1 MVTKKKFRFISEK
14 LRFGALVGTLTSL
27 LAAVLVAGLP
37 SAPASAAGG
46 TGTWGQWT
54 VTRPT
59 GSLNLNVG
67 GFTSPS
73 ASFTTNANGLSAA
86 SGSSAWLND
95 GTLPGAEYGTSRAA
109 GYLSMGTA
117 TGGADSVTTFTFNNT
132 TPTSGWSFALGDIDA
147 DAVTITAADSLGN
160 SVNVA
165 AWTVTPFN
173 YCNTTSPRPTAC
185 AGVSTD
191 LPTWTSGTATLT
203 GSGND
208 TDGASAWVRPNSAI
222 KTLTLR
228 FKKLV
233 GFPTYQLWFAGDTV
247 AEQNYKVTLVAR
259 VCPNY
264 SDIMANK
271 ARNNIMESLQNVG
284 VNSLYATAPNTGAV
298 RPEVENLGASGQ
310 SSCEPLNDWT
320 FGMAQGTNGKDSGA
334 YGSLSKVRSPFQTA
348 TTVATTPELDSFGND
363 TGRTIDGAVT
373 FNLTTTQITGLS
385 NRSTWVQGG
394 VPGSPLNG
402 NANIAFGTLRCA
414 IDNANADNIEW
425 LGTTNGARHMYCYAY
440 YVDTAEKSGTI
451 VVRKVVPQ
459 GGAGVSFGFGGNL
472 SFTPGGAFNL
482 VAGGSQSFIR
492 AAGETWTVSENN
504 PVAPFELTGLAC
516 TSGNSLSTINTNLAT
531 RTASITLGIA
541 DTVTCTYTN
550 EAKPKADLTIYKVS
564 NGAVGTFS
572 FDVSNGV
579 SSVYTG
585 NTTVVEL
592 GTETL
597 VTSQSSLT
605 PGDYTITE
613 TAPTNTAYG
622 TWDAPS
628 ISCVDS
634 TGAAVSTDGSVTSGA
649 KLNINGTD
657 TECTVVNNFVP
668 NAKVKIV
675 NKIIG
680 GTGAITADAS
690 FVTTNALSRSEI
702 ADTLT
707 NSDWGDTGAQNI
719 EHTSMPFGTYDITGV
734 APTNT
739 ATSTWELDSLVCT
752 GGATYSIQDTN
763 VSFELTATS
772 NSASRIWCTYVWKL
786 TSLADVTL
794 KKISVGD
801 TGTFTLTAEV
811 DGDINEGTV
820 TTTSAGVADEALKLS
835 ALPEGTVL
843 ALGESGLP
851 FSSDGQWNSET
862 SGNPTWE
869 CLDSAEN
876 PIAID
881 ESNQITSTNLDIV
894 CTATN
899 TFTVNSEPGPDPDP
913 SESPD
918 PNETYPPEIAYTSGG
933 TLPDTGGQT
942 AHGSLWSR
950 LWRNVTNIF
959 QR

>member
-1 MVTKKKFRFISEK
+1 MVTKTKFRFISEK
-14 LRFGALVGTLTSL
+14 LRFGALAGTLASL

-86 SGSSAWLND
+86 SGTSAWLND
-95 GTLPGAEYGTSRAA
+95 GTLPGAQYGTSRGT

-147 DAVTITAADSLGN
+147 DAVTITATDSLGN
-160 SVNVA
+160 SVNVS

-173 YCNTTSPRPTAC
+173 YCNITSPRPTAC

-191 LPTWTSGTATLT
+191 LPTWVAGTATLT

-259 VCPNY
+259 VCPTY

-284 VNSLYATAPNTGAV
+284 VNSLYSTAPNTGAV

-310 SSCEPLNDWT
+310 SACDPLTGWT

-334 YGSLSKVRSPFQTA
+334 YGSLSRVRSPFQTA
-348 TTVATTPELDSFGND
+348 TTIATSPELDSFGND

-373 FNLTTTQITGLS
+373 FNLTTAQITGLANKS
-385 NRSTWVQGG
+385 SWVQGG

-459 GGAGVSFGFGGNL
+459 GGAGVSFGFGGDL
-472 SFTPGGAFNL
+472 SFTPGGAFSL
-482 VAGGSQSFIR
+482 AAGGSQSFIR
-492 AAGETWTVSENN
+492 AAGETWTVSENS

-516 TSGNSLSTINTNLAT
+516 TSGNSLSNINTNLAT

-550 EAKPKADLTIYKVS
+550 EAKPKAKLTVYKVA
-564 NGAVGTFS
+564 NGAVGTFG
-572 FDVSNGV
+572 FDVSNGATNYY
-579 SSVYTG
+579 SG
-585 NTTVVEL
+585 NTTVTEL
-592 GTETL
+592 GSETL
-597 VTSQSSLT
+597 ITNQAALA
-605 PGDYTITE
+605 PGSYTITE
-613 TAPTNTAYG
+613 TSLPTTPG
-622 TWDAPS
+622 GSWDAPT

-634 TGAAVSTDGSVTSGA
+634 TGAAVVPSGSVSTGA
-649 KLNINGTD
+649 TVTLNGNN
-657 TECTVVNNFVP
+657 TECIVVNNFTP
-668 NAKVKIV
+668 NAKVNIV

-690 FVTTNALSRSEI
+690 FVTINSLSRSE
-702 ADTLT
+702 ATDTLT
-707 NSDWGDTGAQNI
+707 NTAWGNGGAQNAQQ
-719 EHTSMPFGTYDITGV
+719 SGLPFGNYDITGI

-739 ATSTWELDSLVCT
+739 KTSTWELDSLSCT
-752 GGATYSIQDTN
+752 GGASHSIQDTN
-763 VSFELTATS
+763 ISLELDSSSNAATE
-772 NSASRIWCTYVWKL
+772 ITCTYVWKL
-786 TSLADVTL
+786 TSLADVTI

-801 TGTFTLTAEV
+801 TGSFTLTAEV

-820 TTTSAGVADEALKLS
+820 TTTSAGLADEALNLS
-835 ALPEGTVL
+835 ALPEGTVIT
-843 ALGESGLP
+843 LGESDIP
-851 FSSDGQWNSET
+851 AASDGQWNSET
-862 SGNPTWE
+862 SGKPTWE
-869 CLDSAEN
+869 CLDSADN
-876 PIAID
+876 PITVD
-881 ESNQITSTNLDIV
+881 DSNQVTSTNLDII

-899 TFTVNSEPGPDPDP
+899 TFTVNSEPGPDPES

-933 TLPDTGGQT
+933 SLPETGGPT
-942 AHGSLWSR
+942 VNGSLWSR
-950 LWRNVTNIF
+950 LWRNVSNIF